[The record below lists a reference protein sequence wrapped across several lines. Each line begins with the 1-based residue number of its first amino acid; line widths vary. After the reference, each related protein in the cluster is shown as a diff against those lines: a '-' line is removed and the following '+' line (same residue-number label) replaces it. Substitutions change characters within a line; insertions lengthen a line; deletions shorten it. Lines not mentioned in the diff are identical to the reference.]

1 VAATEYLDAAAEKG
15 KSYYYV
21 VRSVEHSSLASRAFS
36 NEAAIN
42 PAPGRRFYFE
52 AEYGQSQEAPFR
64 TTIDPSVVNEK
75 LIQLRLLSDEAKD
88 SIGRITCAAWPS
100 AGTYRLW
107 ARVKRGLGSAA
118 DCGLTA
124 QAHGEWGLGPKAFM
138 PVASNEWTWKL
149 MPGEVKATKGECL
162 IEFTGFGAGLSLDR
176 FCLTDDAAFTPKG
189 KGSDVEIAAP
199 PAPAGLQAAECRNF
213 DIRLT
218 WTASAAPEFS
228 HYQVYRKRGEGV
240 KAAQEFLVGSPCAAE
255 LLDYELRPG
264 ETYSYVITAVDD
276 WGNESP
282 ASPAIVA
289 KTADLPQRVEKTV
302 ALADVEGIDKAA
314 KKLTD
319 AKVQGIYRFD
329 SSDKEKAE
337 LRIPFEVEAD
347 GSYVIWIHGAAI
359 GDFQTALD
367 YVVDGGTSYVSRYGA
382 REYVQGQAQ
391 SERIQWDRLMCIGRD
406 AGTVFPLKAGRHVLI
421 IRNRKGSECSMVLDK
436 ILVTND
442 FSLLPQPNRF
452 RL

>member
-1 VAATEYLDAAAEKG
+1 
-15 KSYYYV
+15 
-21 VRSVEHSSLASRAFS
+21 
-36 NEAAIN
+36 
-42 PAPGRRFYFE
+42 
-52 AEYGQSQEAPFR
+52 
-64 TTIDPSVVNEK
+64 
-75 LIQLRLLSDEAKD
+75 
-88 SIGRITCAAWPS
+88 
-100 AGTYRLW
+100 
-107 ARVKRGLGSAA
+107 
-118 DCGLTA
+118 
-124 QAHGEWGLGPKAFM
+124 
-138 PVASNEWTWKL
+138 
-149 MPGEVKATKGECL
+149 
-162 IEFTGFGAGLSLDR
+162 
-176 FCLTDDAAFTPKG
+176 
-189 KGSDVEIAAP
+189 
-199 PAPAGLQAAECRNF
+199 
-213 DIRLT
+213 
-218 WTASAAPEFS
+218 
-228 HYQVYRKRGEGV
+228 
-240 KAAQEFLVGSPCAAE
+240 
-255 LLDYELRPG
+255 
-264 ETYSYVITAVDD
+264 VDD